1 MHIQPYLF
9 FEGRC
14 EEALEFYRTAIGAE
28 TLRLMRYKES
38 PDPSQCNPATL
49 DKVMHGSFRV
59 GETIVLVS
67 DGRCDREKAN
77 FDGFCLTLNAD
88 SDADAQ
94 RLFAALGDGG
104 QVRMPLAETFFASS
118 FGMLA
123 DRFGVGWMVIKVKPM
138 P

>member
-9 FEGRC
+9 FDGRC
-14 EEALEFYRTAIGAE
+14 DEALEFYKKTIGAE
-28 TLRLMRYKES
+28 TLMLMRYKES
-38 PDPSQCNPATL
+38 PDPAQCNPATL
-49 DKVMHGSFRV
+49 DKVMHASFRV
-59 GETIVLVS
+59 GETIVLAS
-67 DGRCDREKAN
+67 DGHCEGKAK
-77 FDGFCLTLNAD
+77 FEGFSLTINAD

-94 RLFAALGDGG
+94 RLFAALGEGG
-104 QVRMPLAETFFASS
+104 QVTMPLSETFFASS